1 MPYLR
6 LLFHVSILKA
16 TENTLFTHFQNQLGL
31 ARLFL
36 PVFNFDWR
44 WRESFLPF
52 SKSIGPCESL
62 FSRFQNRLG
71 VGETPITSIRIGM
84 FMVLVFL

>member
-31 ARLFL
+31 ARLFSTI
-36 PVFNFDWR
+36 FNFIWDLR
-44 WRESFLPF
+44 HSFYPF
-52 SKSIGPCESL
+52 LILIGVGESL
-62 FSRFQNRLG
+62 FCHFQNQLALAR
-71 VGETPITSIRIGM
+71 
-84 FMVLVFL
+84 VFSAVFKTDWALARPR